1 MNYKKGKENT
11 PTAVGKCQEAK
22 PSPLRAMPIF
32 CLNDLSLNTLSLSV
46 YIYPWQLQAWMP
58 RFFDLCSGA
67 ATWRRANKQNRFRII
82 KFLPEVLLFKQ
93 QVFLEVLVS

>member
-11 PTAVGKCQEAK
+11 PTAVGKC
-22 PSPLRAMPIF
+22 
-32 CLNDLSLNTLSLSV
+32 
-46 YIYPWQLQAWMP
+46 P